1 MRADRVVLHM
11 RLRAYLPTLI
21 LLAVF
26 VLLVVGCGKSK
37 Y

>member
-1 MRADRVVLHM
+1 M
-11 RLRAYLPTLI
+11 RLIRASLPTLL